1 MEPDQAEHVAQPAAE
16 NLYEDERL
24 RSNLS
29 DTEASIVLNWAVQW
43 IQGRLKE
50 IANDK
55 TAAVVLQNETKR
67 VRQAIASFNEL
78 AKKPGNIKLADAVNV
93 LEPPLQ
99 AQSLDRDQVFRL
111 LTEMTTITWKL
122 RDEKAKAPPP
132 PMGMERPNDS
142 RPIME

>member
-1 MEPDQAEHVAQPAAE
+1 MEPDQVEHVAQPAAE

-29 DTEASIVLNWAVQW
+29 DSEASIVLNWAVQW

-50 IANDK
+50 IVNDK

-78 AKKPGNIKLADAVNV
+78 AQKPGMIKLADAVNV

-111 LTEMTTITWKL
+111 LTEMTSITWKL

-132 PMGMERPNDS
+132 TVIERPNDS